1 LMLHEMQVDKQ
12 PFPINTMQLQ
22 QPKVLVRPHQ
32 AEATKGKNVMVG
44 EAKLD
49 LRGKELTRE
58 VAYEK
63 TPNGRETFKITVN
76 ASGHGGQGS
85 STPSGQHTTEPVLD
99 RAVRP
104 GVQGGQTA
112 PAHGRPKMLIPKRP
126 EIGNWK
132 LNVAKNQG
140 SVPKPKVTFDM
151 LFDKYSK
158 QKAVTSDRPVK
169 KRMRS
174 PPHQERPALSPRAA
188 IRFRGESSQRQD
200 FTPDWAPP
208 LRPIYDDNGVMCVP
222 YQQSFHP
229 GWEGPRRSALDRIS
243 RHTQNSW
250 APRQTGQG
258 HLADPV
264 RPPTTGGQTA
274 LPRKKDFLRKRCT
287 GPKSERRK
295 FRRWTSTQRGLLALI
310 LFRLGQ

>member
-1 LMLHEMQVDKQ
+1 MLHEMQVDKE
-12 PFPINTMQLQ
+12 PFPINTMELQ

-44 EAKLD
+44 EAKPD

-63 TPNGRETFKITVN
+63 TPDGRETFKITVK
-76 ASGHGGQGS
+76 ASGHRGQRS
-85 STPSGQHTTEPVLD
+85 STPSGQHITEPVLD

-112 PAHGRPKMLIPKRP
+112 PAHGRPKMLVPKRP

-132 LNVAKNQG
+132 LNMAKNQV
-140 SVPKPKVTFDM
+140 SVSKPKVTFDM

-174 PPHQERPALSPRAA
+174 PPHQERLALSPRGA

-208 LRPIYDDNGVMCVP
+208 LRPIMMIM
-222 YQQSFHP
+222 
-229 GWEGPRRSALDRIS
+229 E
-243 RHTQNSW
+243 
-250 APRQTGQG
+250 
-258 HLADPV
+258 
-264 RPPTTGGQTA
+264 
-274 LPRKKDFLRKRCT
+274 
-287 GPKSERRK
+287 
-295 FRRWTSTQRGLLALI
+295 
-310 LFRLGQ
+310 